1 MLSIR
6 TFARSAPR
14 TLSRMT
20 ATTLRQPAVA
30 RPSTLLKP
38 TLAAARPA
46 ARPAAFSTTAG
57 RWSAENDGELSS
69 KLRSEIQ
76 IEEDIKDSE
85 QEPSSVKDFLA
96 NTVFELEDNPGNE
109 LVKLTR
115 SYNDEKYVYSVKKR
129 TMTEKYRG

>member
-14 TLSRMT
+14 AISRM
-20 ATTLRQPAVA
+20 TLRQPAALA

-38 TLAAARPA
+38 ASAIAVTRTS
-46 ARPAAFSTTAG
+46 AFSTTIG
-57 RWSAENDGELSS
+57 RRAAADAENDAELSA
-69 KLRSEIQ
+69 KLSSEIQ
-76 IEEDIKDSE
+76 IEEDIKASE

-96 NTVFELEDNPGNE
+96 NTVFEIEDTPGNE

-115 SYNDEKYVYSVKKR
+115 SYNDEKYV
-129 TMTEKYRG
+129 